1 MRVENIKKIVAEGDL
16 QQAQEALD
24 TLLELGPSNIEALKL
39 KAALLKTQGKLDA
52 ERQIWLRIH
61 ELDAEDLDTLR
72 FLQKKQLEEREFF
85 YFTDELPGGR
95 KFLAYP
101 QKMAIASCIGL
112 LGCLLFLIISHLVR
126 TRVPPGGQEV
136 VLLTFAVCVLLPWVL
151 IIHRFLTSLVSIAVT
166 ATDIRIKSRL
176 KTLAYRW
183 EDLRQICLA
192 HHCAATREQLVLVI
206 VPHSAALPAV
216 KIDLSD
222 GSSSLCARSY
232 LIAELNRFCRKLEH
246 TPSEQ
251 LHLGDRKMLVF

>member
-16 QQAQEALD
+16 EQAQEALD

-52 ERQIWLRIH
+52 ERQIWIRIH

-95 KFLAYP
+95 RFLAYP
-101 QKMAIASCIGL
+101 KKMAIASFIGL

-126 TRVPPGGQEV
+126 THVPPGGQGV
-136 VLLTFAVCVLLPWVL
+136 VLLTFALCVLLPWVL

-192 HHCAATREQLVLVI
+192 HHCVATREQLLLVL
-206 VPHSAALPAV
+206 VPHSATLPTV

-232 LIAELNRFCRKLEH
+232 LIAEINRFCRKLEH

>member
-1 MRVENIKKIVAEGDL
+1 MRVENVKKIVAKGDL
-16 QQAQEALD
+16 QQAQELLD
-24 TLLELGPSNIEALKL
+24 TLLELGPGNVEALKL
-39 KAALLKTQGKLDA
+39 KAALLRIQGKFDA

-95 KFLAYP
+95 RFLAYP
-101 QKMAIASCIGL
+101 KKMAIASVIGL
-112 LGCLLFLIISHLVR
+112 LGCLLFLVISYLVR
-126 TRVPPGGQEV
+126 THLPLGGRAL
-136 VLLTFAVCVLLPWVL
+136 VLLTFAICVLLPWLL
-151 IIHRFLTSLVSIAVT
+151 IIHRFLTGLVSIAVT
-166 ATDIRIKSRL
+166 ASDIRIKSRL

-183 EDLRQICLA
+183 EELHQVCLA
-192 HHCAATREQLVLVI
+192 HHRTAAHTQLLLVI

-216 KIDLSD
+216 KIDMSD

-232 LIAELNRFCRKLEH
+232 LIAEINRFCRKLEH

-251 LHLGDRKMLVF
+251 VHLGNRRLLVF